1 MAAVNKVHAQSEGK
15 MELSFT
21 LAISGGTVTIDGV
34 FPKCAEGDV
43 SVSDGGA
50 GLSTITIKNF
60 KGPMGK
66 YNIQLTP
73 KVTSMMSAVVSDSYT
88 GDDLAFTVSTENDAS
103 TLTDNVPVFVKA
115 EAY

>member
-1 MAAVNKVHAQSEGK
+1 MAVNKAHAQSEGR
-15 MELSFT
+15 MEVSF
-21 LAISGGTVTIDGV
+21 LLQISGGTVSIANVWPPSAAD
-34 FPKCAEGDV
+34 DI

-60 KGPMGK
+60 KGNQGG

-73 KVTSMMSAVVSDSYT
+73 KVTSTMSAVVSDSYT
-88 GDDLAFTVSTENDAS
+88 GDDLAFTVSTENDGS